1 MMLQTH
7 SKLLSKLA
15 IDNEYY
21 WHNNVSCIV
30 KNNYVQQPFDSKHPN
45 DVNHNETNT
54 LENLIMAQ
62 VQLNNYQTID
72 INLLNFTLK
81 SIFFFKPKKSKIK
94 ISNYSTLN

>member
-21 WHNNVSCIV
+21 WHNNVCCIV
-30 KNNYVQQPFDSKHPN
+30 KNNYVRQQFDSKHPN

-54 LENLIMAQ
+54 LENLTMAQ

-72 INLLNFTLK
+72 MNQLL
-81 SIFFFKPKKSKIK
+81 I
-94 ISNYSTLN
+94 